1 MHRSPI
7 TAIAAAA
14 LLAAPLPLSAA
25 TPPLES
31 ESFQIGTEGALCEAQ
46 GMMLG
51 PARATLF
58 DRKWALI
65 CADVDRPIGAA
76 YSWKGASD
84 AAAVLGRGRDVA
96 LDCDASAAG
105 ASGITVRRCREQGSD
120 LAWHSYAV
128 THGGWTHVVEG
139 VAA

>member
-7 TAIAAAA
+7 TAIGAA
-14 LLAAPLPLSAA
+14 LLLAPALPLSAA

-46 GMMLG
+46 GLMLG
-51 PARATLF
+51 QARTTLF

-96 LDCDASAAG
+96 LDCDAPAAAPD
-105 ASGITVRRCREQGSD
+105 ASGTVVTRCRERDSG
-120 LAWHSYAV
+120 LTWHSYAV
-128 THGGWTHVVEG
+128 SHN
-139 VAA
+139 

>member
-1 MHRSPI
+1 MHRPPI

-46 GMMLG
+46 GLMLG
-51 PARATLF
+51 QARATLF

-76 YSWKGASD
+76 YSWKGGSD
-84 AAAVLGRGRDVA
+84 TAALIGRGRDVA
-96 LDCDASAAG
+96 LECDAPAATD
-105 ASGITVRRCREQGSD
+105 AAPGITVRRCREQGSD
-120 LAWHSYAV
+120 LAWNSYAV
-128 THGGWTHVVEG
+128 SHDG
-139 VAA
+139 

>member
-1 MHRSPI
+1 MHRPPI

-46 GMMLG
+46 GVMLG
-51 PARATLF
+51 QARATLF

-65 CADVDRPIGAA
+65 CSDVDRPIGAA
-76 YSWKGASD
+76 YSWKGGAD
-84 AAAVLGRGRDVA
+84 AAALLGRGRDA
-96 LDCDASAAG
+96 QLDCDAAATSEG
-105 ASGITVRRCREQGSD
+105 NIAVRRC
-120 LAWHSYAV
+120 
-128 THGGWTHVVEG
+128 
-139 VAA
+139 